1 MAIELVT
8 LDCAE
13 TMVPYEF
20 DYGRFACACLRA
32 VGIDVDEQVAAEH
45 YQRLVDTRWT
55 EYWDLHAHRD
65 DDLLDRFWRDLVGDW
80 MDAQGIPTDSV
91 DRVLEAMSKRLFGP
105 DPVEFWLYDD
115 VVPVLDALDEA
126 GVRVAVVSNWDY
138 TLPRILKG
146 LDVHDRFERVFV
158 SMTEQI
164 EKPDPRLFE
173 LVLDEMGVL
182 PDEALHVGD
191 NPVDDVLGA
200 KTAGMKA
207 LLIDR
212 QSRPQ
217 PGQIQSLLEIPNLL
231 WRV

>member
-13 TMVPYEF
+13 TLVPYDF
-20 DYGRFACACLRA
+20 DHGRFACACLREA
-32 VGIDVDEQVAAEH
+32 GIEVDEQVAGEH
-45 YQRLVDTRWT
+45 YQRLVDTRWA

-65 DDLLDRFWRDLVGDW
+65 DDLLDQFWRDLVADW
-80 MDAQGIPTDSV
+80 LDAQGVASDAL
-91 DRVLEAMSKRLFGP
+91 DRVLEAASKRLFGP
-105 DPVEFWLYDD
+105 GPVEFWLYDD
-115 VVPVLDALDEA
+115 VLPALDALDRA
-126 GVRVAVVSNWDY
+126 GVRLAVVSNWDY
-138 TLPRILKG
+138 TLPRVLKG
-146 LDVHDRFERVFV
+146 LEIHDRFERVFV
-158 SMTEQI
+158 SMTEQM
-164 EKPDPRLFE
+164 EKPDPRFFE

-200 KTAGMKA
+200 KAAGMKA

-212 QSRPQ
+212 RASPQ
-217 PGQIQSLLEIPNLL
+217 PGQIRTLLDVPDML